1 MILLVYISTMLCF
14 TFVLRELIA
23 AYGQN
28 DLDPTRRERSSS
40 GGRTTS

>member
-23 AYGQN
+23 YGQN

-40 GGRTTS
+40 AGRTTS